1 MTKNIYLISA
11 TLDDG
16 IIYKIGHTRREVR
29 KRLKELKTANP
40 YELEIVKV
48 FITDKYGSN
57 IEKSL
62 HRNFHQSKI
71 DGEWFRLS
79 EDDVDQFESLC
90 EKYYEIFDDLQNENL
105 YIQEKGIKF
114 K

>member
-11 TLDDG
+11 SLDEG
-16 IIYKIGHTRREVR
+16 KIYKIGLTRRDVY

-40 YELEIVKV
+40 YELKIEKV
-48 FITDKYGSN
+48 YEANNYGSN

-62 HRNFHQSKI
+62 HRKFRMSKI
-71 DGEWFRLS
+71 EGEWFELTDS
-79 EDDVDQFESLC
+79 DID
-90 EKYYEIFDDLQNENL
+90 IFDELCKGYYKMFDELQKNNS
-105 YIQEKGIKF
+105 YIAQKGIKF